1 MSELEEKLNALL
13 SDPNSMAQVMQMA
26 QQLSGAMGEQKA
38 APPPPAPP
46 PGPDLGAALGGLDPK
61 LLGKLLPLAGELGTE
76 NSAALQLLQ
85 ALRPFLKEEKQG
97 KIERAARL
105 ARLIHVG
112 KKAAGGLGGVA
123 MYNRYIRN
131 DNGVYDRVPQ
141 QETAPPSP
149 PRPQPPPPRPGPPPP
164 GPEPAPPSAPAPERQ
179 FLNRLLAKLHL
190 GDMDAGDLLLLLILF
205 FLFYQKADEEVLIA
219 IGLLLIL

>member
-26 QQLSGAMGEQKA
+26 QQLSGATGEQKA

-76 NSAALQLLQ
+76 NSAAMQLLN

-97 KIERAARL
+97 KIERAAWL

-112 KKAAGGLGGVA
+112 KK
-123 MYNRYIRN
+123 
-131 DNGVYDRVPQ
+131 
-141 QETAPPSP
+141 
-149 PRPQPPPPRPGPPPP
+149 
-164 GPEPAPPSAPAPERQ
+164 
-179 FLNRLLAKLHL
+179 LLADWE
-190 GDMDAGDLLLLLILF
+190 G
-205 FLFYQKADEEVLIA
+205 
-219 IGLLLIL
+219 

>member
-38 APPPPAPP
+38 AAPPPPPP
-46 PGPDLGAALGGLDPK
+46 VPDLGAALGGLDPK

-112 KKAAGGLGGVA
+112 KK
-123 MYNRYIRN
+123 
-131 DNGVYDRVPQ
+131 
-141 QETAPPSP
+141 
-149 PRPQPPPPRPGPPPP
+149 
-164 GPEPAPPSAPAPERQ
+164 
-179 FLNRLLAKLHL
+179 LLADWE
-190 GDMDAGDLLLLLILF
+190 G
-205 FLFYQKADEEVLIA
+205 
-219 IGLLLIL
+219 

>member
-38 APPPPAPP
+38 AAPPPPPP
-46 PGPDLGAALGGLDPK
+46 PPPPVPPASDLGAALGGLDPK

-76 NSAALQLLQ
+76 NSAAMQLLN

-97 KIERAARL
+97 KIQRAARL

-112 KKAAGGLGGVA
+112 KK
-123 MYNRYIRN
+123 
-131 DNGVYDRVPQ
+131 
-141 QETAPPSP
+141 
-149 PRPQPPPPRPGPPPP
+149 
-164 GPEPAPPSAPAPERQ
+164 
-179 FLNRLLAKLHL
+179 LLADWE
-190 GDMDAGDLLLLLILF
+190 G
-205 FLFYQKADEEVLIA
+205 
-219 IGLLLIL
+219 

>member
-26 QQLSGAMGEQKA
+26 QQLSGAMGEQK
-38 APPPPAPP
+38 
-46 PGPDLGAALGGLDPK
+46 DPK

-76 NSAALQLLQ
+76 NSAAMQLLN

-112 KKAAGGLGGVA
+112 KK
-123 MYNRYIRN
+123 
-131 DNGVYDRVPQ
+131 
-141 QETAPPSP
+141 
-149 PRPQPPPPRPGPPPP
+149 
-164 GPEPAPPSAPAPERQ
+164 
-179 FLNRLLAKLHL
+179 LLADWE
-190 GDMDAGDLLLLLILF
+190 G
-205 FLFYQKADEEVLIA
+205 
-219 IGLLLIL
+219 